1 MTLSLWKKP
10 PKSPLS
16 GGLANCYFLLCVLV
30 LMLGGTQVC
39 TVFATA
45 PTTAK
50 IAFTS
55 KDDGNL
61 EVYTM
66 DPDGSKQVNLT
77 WHASRDFDPVWS
89 PTGEHIAFT
98 SNRDG
103 IHDIY
108 LMEADGKRVRK
119 VFRSSARRECPTW
132 SRDGQWI
139 AYLSLNAGDWGIY
152 ISTIDGKQT
161 ELVVSPGFLGGCP
174 AWSPDG
180 SEIAFVSAA
189 DPARRLLKVINLQTR
204 EERVLVPN
212 QAPRTLWGP
221 PAWSPD
227 GTRIAFY
234 WSRKGIYVVNN
245 NGEGLKRLISNA
257 IYPARSPL
265 GDELIYRK
273 NSQLFIRNF
282 GNRTSRQITHGV
294 LNGNPDWFDPQL
306 LPVQPQASLLT
317 TTWAAIKHR

>member
-1 MTLSLWKKP
+1 MKFPFCFLF
-10 PKSPLS
+10 
-16 GGLANCYFLLCVLV
+16 FLLALI
-30 LMLGGTQVC
+30 LGSAQVC
-39 TVFATA
+39 TVFAKA

-50 IAFTS
+50 IVFTS
-55 KDDGNL
+55 ERNGNL
-61 EVYTM
+61 EVCMM

-77 WHASRDFDPVWS
+77 WHASRDFAPVWS

-108 LMEADGKRVRK
+108 LMEADGKKVRK

-132 SRDGQWI
+132 SRDGQQI
-139 AYLSLNAGDWGIY
+139 AYLSLTAGDWGIY
-152 ISTIDGKQT
+152 VSTVDGEQT
-161 ELVVSPGFLGGCP
+161 ELVASPGFLGGCP

-180 SEIAFVSAA
+180 SDIAFVSAA
-189 DPARRLLKVINLQTR
+189 DPARRHLKVINLLTR

-227 GTRIAFY
+227 ATRIAFY
-234 WSRKGIYVVNN
+234 WSLKGIYVVNK
-245 NGEGLKRLISNA
+245 NGEGLKRLISSA
-257 IYPARSPL
+257 IDPAWSPL

-273 NSQLFIRNF
+273 NSQLFIHNF
-282 GNRTSRQITHGV
+282 DNRMSRQITHGV
-294 LNGNPDWFDPQL
+294 LNGDPDWFAPQL
-306 LPVQPQASLLT
+306 LPVQPRASLLT
-317 TTWAAIKHR
+317 IMWATLKQR

>member
-1 MTLSLWKKP
+1 MR
-10 PKSPLS
+10 
-16 GGLANCYFLLCVLV
+16 CQFRFLFCVLI

-39 TVFATA
+39 SVFAKA

-77 WHASRDFDPVWS
+77 WHASRDFAPVWS

-132 SRDGQWI
+132 SRDGQRI

-152 ISTIDGKQT
+152 VSTIDGEQT
-161 ELVVSPGFLGGCP
+161 ELVASSGFLGGCP

-180 SEIAFVSAA
+180 SEIAFISAA

-227 GTRIAFY
+227 ATRIAFY
-234 WSRKGIYVVNN
+234 WSRKGIYVVNS

-257 IYPARSPL
+257 IHPAWSPL

-273 NSQLFIRNF
+273 NSQLFIRNL

-294 LNGNPDWFDPQL
+294 LNGDPDWFDPQFL
-306 LPVQPQASLLT
+306 SVQPQASLLT
-317 TTWAAIKHR
+317 TTWAAVKKDRD